1 MGSLNFN
8 FKCTVCGSIV
18 SRPLP
23 TCPYCSGLVTVEYKE
38 YAYRVDRSKPGI
50 WRYSSLLP
58 RFNEMIS
65 RGEGLTPLS
74 KVEGVLVKNERKNP
88 TGSYA
93 DRSSAVIASYIRDA
107 NLEHVTTSYVED
119 FTYSLTFYLK
129 DTVKIE
135 IFMEDLHQAS
145 FDDLL
150 KFIGNEGV
158 ELALRRG
165 MSVGDNT
172 IEYVN
177 PLTIE
182 GLKTIIFEI
191 YERRLNVENIVVP
204 METGVLAYSL
214 AKGIEDLRRSGLD
227 VNYNV
232 VAAMIRDSR
241 GQVTVS
247 RPEIRIFHVEG
258 YEVLKVLNKLAKR
271 GFITKPI
278 SAASYA
284 IAENLGSS
292 IAIITMG
299 FKPYKVTLRERRLKD
314 VIFKVLSERGPLTAY
329 EVWRENPRYT
339 LRGYY
344 KALKSM
350 ELRGEVCSEVVLKGA
365 RRFKLYKLC

>member
-1 MGSLNFN
+1 MSSSNFY
-8 FKCTVCGSIV
+8 FKCTVCGRMIGG
-18 SRPLP
+18 PQP
-23 TCPYCSGLVTVEYKE
+23 TCPHCGGLVTVEYEE
-38 YAYRVDRSKPGI
+38 YVYRIDKSKPGI

-58 RFNEMIS
+58 RFNGMIS
-65 RGEGLTPLS
+65 RGEGLTPVS

-93 DRSSAVIASYIRDA
+93 DRASAVIASYIRNA
-107 NLEHVTTSYVED
+107 NLEYVTTSYVDD
-119 FTYSLTFYLK
+119 FTYSLIVYLK
-129 DTVKIE
+129 GITKVRVLL
-135 IFMEDLHQAS
+135 EDLHQVS
-145 FDDLL
+145 FNDLL
-150 KFIGNEGV
+150 KFIDSEGV
-158 ELALRRG
+158 ELALKSG
-165 MSVGDNT
+165 MSVQDNT

-232 VAAMIRDSR
+232 VAVMIRNSR
-241 GQVTVS
+241 GQVVVS
-247 RPEIRIFHVEG
+247 RPEIRIVHVEG

-292 IAIITMG
+292 IAVITMG
-299 FKPYKVTLRERRLKD
+299 FKPYKVTLRETRLKD
-314 VIFKVLSERGPLTAY
+314 VILKVLSEKGPLTAY
-329 EVWRENPRYT
+329 GVWRENPRYT

-350 ELRGEVCSEVVLKGA
+350 ELRGEVCSEIALKGA
-365 RRFKLYKLC
+365 RRVKLYKLC

>member
-1 MGSLNFN
+1 MSSPSFY
-8 FKCTVCGSIV
+8 FKCTVCGMIV
-18 SRPLP
+18 GSPLP
-23 TCPYCSGLVTVEYKE
+23 TCPHCGGLVRVEYEE
-38 YAYRVDRSKPGI
+38 YVYRIDRSKPGI
-50 WRYSSLLP
+50 WRYSTLLP
-58 RFNEMIS
+58 KFNGVIS
-65 RGEGLTPLS
+65 RGEGLTPVG
-74 KVEGVLVKNERKNP
+74 KVEGVLVKNEGRNP

-93 DRSSAVIASYIRDA
+93 DRASAVIASYIRNA
-107 NLEHVTTSYVED
+107 NLEYVTTSYVDD
-119 FTYSLTFYLK
+119 FTYSLIVYLK
-129 DTVKIE
+129 DITKVRILL
-135 IFMEDLHQAS
+135 EDLHQVS
-145 FDDLL
+145 FSDLL

-158 ELALRRG
+158 ELALKSG
-165 MSVGDNT
+165 MSVQDNT

-232 VAAMIRDSR
+232 VAVMIRDSR
-241 GQVTVS
+241 GQVVVS
-247 RPEIRIFHVEG
+247 RPEIKIVHVEG
-258 YEVLKVLNKLAKR
+258 YEVLKVLDKLAKR

-284 IAENLGSS
+284 IAENLGNS
-292 IAIITMG
+292 IAVITMG
-299 FKPYKVTLRERRLKD
+299 FKPYKAALRETHLKD
-314 VIFKVLSERGPLTAY
+314 VILKVLSERGPLTAY
-329 EVWRENPRYT
+329 GVWRENPRYT

-350 ELRGEVCSEVVLKGA
+350 ELRGEVCSEIALKGA
-365 RRFKLYKLC
+365 RRVKLYKLC